1 MLVYDICSIDYTEMN
16 YQVKLLCIGSS
27 DIFPIETIMMI
38 ITDVPPRLHCRPIIM
53 NKCWILLGVIWISEW
68 TLKMYPVTAGHWISV
83 NRILFHA
90 VLLAFLLVLFKQ
102 TGWCWSAASEQF
114 TSSSG
119 HFLLETQT
127 PLQGKRASFS
137 LHVHL
142 TRLDLFSWTASQP
155 DCLSALIQLL
165 IWWLR
170 LLSLRRYFGSACR
183 RCPPAENPA
192 R

>member
-38 ITDVPPRLHCRPIIM
+38 ITDVPPRLYCRPIIM

-119 HFLLETQT
+119 RFLLETQT

-142 TRLDLFSWTASQP
+142 TRLDLFSWTASQTVY
-155 DCLSALIQLL
+155 LL
-165 IWWLR
+165 WFSCW
-170 LLSLRRYFGSACR
+170 YDDWGYWV
-183 RCPPAENPA
+183 
-192 R
+192 